1 MKKNKFFSLALM
13 REGIKQTMS
22 VGITL
27 LIVSMFMSGYLPFAA
42 MFQDYG
48 YHITVS
54 FGIFLLPI
62 LVMGY
67 ILPMIFIFAL
77 FGFMNKRNSS
87 DFYHSVPLNRSCVYI
102 TYAATAMLWCTFITT
117 VSTMFSYSMYLMN
130 PKMTISPLFIGN
142 TIGTTFVLMLL
153 IAAIALVAKGFSGT
167 AFSNISIMFLLM
179 FVPRIF
185 IALLTSAVQ
194 LAAPVVQISSIPL
207 ADVTCNIIF
216 LPISMF
222 MSNVDSWSVDSTTIW
237 YSLILA
243 VVYLVGGF
251 FLHRARKSETAETGS
266 SFKWVQHVVRSLI
279 GIVPTFIIIYPLA
292 ARVEEISESAVIISV
307 VVSVLAYFL
316 YELATTRSAKKLLYA
331 IPLYLIV
338 VAFDVVFIFG
348 SRAISNSVVSYV
360 PDSSEVKSVSVEYGY
375 RSYKNYDK
383 PKETVPY
390 SAYSLEKCEYE
401 EKEMIDILCSS
412 LADDVKYIQEGSFN
426 KYRSFGYSN
435 SPNTTHHCVDRYNV
449 TFHCKDGNDVQRTVY
464 ILNMDYYFT
473 EKDGQVSN
481 QLEKLISNSDN
492 YKNARTKLPDDNEIN
507 TISLSP
513 YFNNAIGREFPQN
526 EIKELWKIYKEEYNA
541 LSTDDK
547 SELNLDY
554 YNDYDVLGISIYGYL
569 GTNTFYSRYR
579 MTADKT
585 PKTLQK
591 LSDLYNQYR
600 PDHSSQELEKVLSGI
615 DIKKNFTV
623 LMQNIIVDGCNDLNM
638 SNDTSFPYEHSNNCI
653 NVTIPDKQYISKVY
667 NGTLTED
674 DYAEFPHDFQVGN
687 ADFDNVKKAVKI
699 LTDAAQSEC
708 NIADKRTFKVE
719 IYTEYNSYE
728 NKNDQEKFMYSE
740 GETNYYLI
748 NLTAEQYKELYDTL
762 KKADHTNQTNQ

>member
-1 MKKNKFFSLALM
+1 MKKSKFFSLALM
-13 REGIKQTMS
+13 REGIKQTMG

-27 LIVSMFMSGYLPFAA
+27 LIVSMFVSGYLPFVS

-48 YHITVS
+48 FHITVS
-54 FGIFLLPI
+54 FGIFLFPI
-62 LVMGY
+62 FAMGY

-117 VSTMFSYSMYLMN
+117 VSTLFSYSIYLMN
-130 PKMTISPLFIGN
+130 PKMTVSPLFIGN
-142 TIGTTFVLMLL
+142 TIGITFVLMLL

-185 IALLTSAVQ
+185 IVLLTSAVQ
-194 LAAPVVQISSIPL
+194 FAAPIVQINSIPL
-207 ADVTCNIIF
+207 AHIGCNIIF

-222 MSNVDSWSVDSTTIW
+222 RANVDLWSVDSITIW

-266 SFKWVQHVVRSLI
+266 SFKWVQHVVRSII
-279 GIVPTFIIIYPLA
+279 GIVPTFIIVYLMA
-292 ARVEEISESAVIISV
+292 ARIEEISESAVIISV

-338 VAFDVVFIFG
+338 VVFDVVFIFG
-348 SRAISNSVVSYV
+348 SQAISYSVVSYV

-375 RSYKNYDK
+375 RSYENYNQ

-390 SAYSLEKCEYE
+390 SAYSLERCEYE
-401 EKEMIDILCSS
+401 DKEMIDILCSS
-412 LADDVKYIQEGSFN
+412 LADDVNSIKAGTFN
-426 KYRSFGYSN
+426 KDTKVSYSDIANN
-435 SPNTTHHCVDRYNV
+435 SIYHIREYDV
-449 TFHCKDGNDVQRTVY
+449 TFHCKNGNDVQRTVY
-464 ILNMDYYFT
+464 LLNRAYYFT
-473 EKDGQVSN
+473 DTDGQASN
-481 QLEKLISNSDN
+481 RLEKLVKTSEN
-492 YKNARTKLPDDNEIN
+492 YKNALTKLPNDDEIN
-507 TISLSP
+507 KIGVSS
-513 YFNNAIGREFPQN
+513 YFNDAIGRDFSEN
-526 EIKELWKIYKEEYNA
+526 ELEELWKIYEEEYNA

-554 YNDYDVLGISIYGYL
+554 YNNYDVLCISIYGYV
-569 GTNTFYSRYR
+569 GTNSFYSRYHI
-579 MTADKT
+579 TAEQT

-600 PDHSSQELEKVLSGI
+600 NDHSSQELETVLSDI
-615 DIKKNFTV
+615 DTKKNFTV
-623 LMQNIIVDGCNDLNM
+623 SMRNVVADGCDDLNIN
-638 SNDTSFPYEHSNNCI
+638 NDTYYSDEHGNNRI
-653 NVTIPDKQYISKVY
+653 SVTIPGKQYISDVY
-667 NGTLTED
+667 EGVRPN
-674 DYAEFPHDFQVGN
+674 DYLNSSDSYQVSY
-687 ADFDNVKKAVKI
+687 ADFDNIKKAVKI
-699 LTDAAQSEC
+699 LTDAAQRKC
-708 NIADKRTFKVE
+708 NLADKRTFMFE
-719 IYTEYNSYE
+719 IYTEYGNYE

-748 NLTAEQYKELYDTL
+748 NLTADEYKELYDTL
-762 KKADHTNQTNQ
+762 KKAKYTNRTA